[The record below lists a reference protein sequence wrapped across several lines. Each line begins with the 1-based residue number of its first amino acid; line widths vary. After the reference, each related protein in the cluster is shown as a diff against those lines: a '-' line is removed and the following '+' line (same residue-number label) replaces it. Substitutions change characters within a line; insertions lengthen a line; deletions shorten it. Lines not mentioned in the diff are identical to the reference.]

1 LLGYIKKS
9 NTFNKEIDM
18 GFLNKFADRKV
29 SKTKKK
35 KATLTVKE
43 TLERDIAK
51 QRDLL
56 AGKTVN
62 SAKGNSIRSWFKKYE
77 KETNGYAGEF
87 VPFVGISALFGDDS
101 FSYKKGEEQSMLDEL
116 TSELKSGGLD
126 DQIAVVEK
134 KLAEASNKA
143 KAKRAEKAKLNK

>member
-1 LLGYIKKS
+1 
-9 NTFNKEIDM
+9 M

-35 KATLTVKE
+35 KAALTVKE

-56 AGKTVN
+56 AGKNVT
-62 SAKGNSIRSWFKKYE
+62 SAKGNTIRSWFKKFD
-77 KETNGYAGEF
+77 KETNGYHGEF

-116 TSELKSGGLD
+116 ASELKSGGLN

-134 KLAEASNKA
+134 KLAEASAKA
-143 KAKRAEKAKLNK
+143 KAKRAEKDKK

>member
-1 LLGYIKKS
+1 
-9 NTFNKEIDM
+9 M

-35 KATLTVKE
+35 KAALTVKE

-101 FSYKKGEEQSMLDEL
+101 FSYKKGEEESILNEL
-116 TSELKSGGLD
+116 ASDLCGGSLK
-126 DQIAVVEK
+126 DQIAVVE
-134 KLAEASNKA
+134 
-143 KAKRAEKAKLNK
+143 

>member
-1 LLGYIKKS
+1 
-9 NTFNKEIDM
+9 M

-35 KATLTVKE
+35 KAALTVKE

-101 FSYKKGEEQSMLDEL
+101 FSYKKGEEESILNEL
-116 TSELKSGGLD
+116 ASDLSGGSLN

-134 KLAEASNKA
+134 KLAEASQKA
-143 KAKRAEKAKLNK
+143 KSKRELKKKEGK

>member
-1 LLGYIKKS
+1 
-9 NTFNKEIDM
+9 M

-29 SKTKKK
+29 SKSKKK
-35 KATLTVKE
+35 KASLSVKE
-43 TLERDIAK
+43 MLERDIEK
-51 QRDLL
+51 QNKLL
-56 AGKTVN
+56 SGTNVT
-62 SAKGNSIRSWFKKYE
+62 SAKGNTIRSWFKKFD
-77 KETNGYAGEF
+77 KESNGYHGEF

-116 TSELKSGGLD
+116 TSELKSGGLN

-143 KAKRAEKAKLNK
+143 KAKRELKKKEGK

>member
-1 LLGYIKKS
+1 
-9 NTFNKEIDM
+9 M

-35 KATLTVKE
+35 KAALTVKE

-51 QRDLL
+51 QGDLL
-56 AGKTVN
+56 AGKNVT
-62 SAKGNSIRSWFKKYE
+62 SAKGNTIRSWFKKFD
-77 KETNGYAGEF
+77 KETNGYHGEF

-116 TSELKSGGLD
+116 ASELKSGGLN

-134 KLAEASNKA
+134 KLAEASAKA
-143 KAKRAEKAKLNK
+143 KAKRAEKDKK